1 MKIKKGTMTE
11 DRTMTDDRTMTEER
25 TKASPR
31 RGAWMAALA
40 LSVGF
45 VLAGCQSGGGGAP
58 APTTVESTVTLCSA
72 TVPEPDASE
81 EACQEVA
88 FAYEP
93 PAGD

>member
-1 MKIKKGTMTE
+1 MM
-11 DRTMTDDRTMTEER
+11 RTPTPVWMRTL
-25 TKASPR
+25 AV
-31 RGAWMAALA
+31 AALLA
-40 LSVGF
+40 LLS
-45 VLAGCQSGGGGAP
+45 GCGLLGGDGTNAP
-58 APTTVESTVTLCSA
+58 ASVRSTVTLCSA